1 MYDKKNQKASRFW
14 RNADLTNRQSECLL
28 FGSGSTLGV
37 LDDVD
42 DEDVIDFIFGQGR
55 LSLDAEGELNVSK
68 PEPLELDKCD
78 HRHMYHAR
86 VLEGDLPLV
95 PVAPVLW
102 EPIVRVEGLGEGE
115 GLQVVVDDIAESMK
129 GVADEVVES
138 VLENTVM
145 EMARDMACEV
155 CFEEDTPDV

>member
-1 MYDKKNQKASRFW
+1 M
-14 RNADLTNRQSECLL
+14 L

-78 HRHMYHAR
+78 HRHMYHMR

-95 PVAPVLW
+95 PVAPVL
-102 EPIVRVEGLGEGE
+102 
-115 GLQVVVDDIAESMK
+115 
-129 GVADEVVES
+129 
-138 VLENTVM
+138 
-145 EMARDMACEV
+145 
-155 CFEEDTPDV
+155 